1 MLCDEI
7 SYDERD
13 EKEKVCLDSVSAWGN
28 GKFGL
33 PLG

>member
-13 EKEKVCLDSVSAWGN
+13 EKEKNVLGFCFRV
-28 GKFGL
+28 GKWKVWL
-33 PLG
+33 TP